1 MIRISKIRMKN
12 FKSFRRAT
20 IPIPEGFTAI
30 VGPNGSGKSNIVDAI
45 CFVLGRSSAK
55 SLRAERFS
63 DLIFNGGKKEKPAKK
78 AEVSLYLDNS
88 GLEMPYD
95 AKEIKVTRSTDT
107 TGTSVYRLNGKRTTR
122 TEILE
127 VLSSANIQP
136 NGHNIVLQGDIT
148 SIIEMNPAE
157 RRGIIDEI
165 AGIAEYDEKKRKA
178 LRELEKVSENISTV
192 EAVLREVKENL
203 EKLEKEKDDAVR
215 HSYLRDEIRRD
226 KGIVL
231 TSKNLSLTGEIAEL
245 DGEINHMENASQR
258 ANKHLNILQVKR
270 EVKKKELEKLNR
282 EIITKEET
290 ENFEVFRE
298 IERSKNLLA
307 AMEEKIRNTNERLDD
322 LEDERKKSGLNI
334 SGITQE
340 IKDYQALNKKLA
352 AQAAEVE
359 KEITKAKALVEEK
372 YASLSKD
379 DDTRDK
385 RDQLLDARTR
395 LEEEQKEFLEAE
407 KKKALLEERLLSRE
421 KAFDE
426 LQGEIRTLK
435 QELNDALA
443 NKKHAAAQKKL
454 VEGELDEDYHKKRD
468 LIDERVEVKK
478 NLDRVGVLLDHKVEE
493 LARLE
498 AKYGAMEEATK
509 RRTTGSKA
517 VEAVLELRD
526 RGTIKGVHG
535 TIAELGKTSPTY
547 AKALEIAAGRG
558 LSFLVV
564 EDEGVAEK
572 CITHLKQ
579 KRIGRATFLPL
590 KKLKPITPSREA
602 SRIAKS
608 ARGFALDL
616 IRFDEKFRKAFATVF
631 RNTVVVDD
639 PAFARRVISK
649 ARMVT
654 LDGDLIETSGIMS
667 GGHYRSAQ
675 EGFKELDKSRQ
686 RLHALRAEVAGLKEE
701 RTRLINEDARIQEEL
716 QGLNARELENT
727 KEREALAERL
737 RALDGTIAALR
748 EGIAGKEVLL
758 KEAKS
763 ELKELKK
770 DVASMQQASSAL
782 SSIIREIQAEK
793 EGLENELSLTQA
805 EELMAEMKSLEAKVS
820 GLKEERDGLRN
831 QIRINESRVEE
842 ILTPR
847 IKELQGNLAAL
858 SEEASSLE
866 ADLASLREKKSEAEA
881 QLSTLH
887 DEKSKVSVGI
897 ESLKAKREGQIKALE
912 KIEDKIRDLRQ
923 RIEDLARSRERSR
936 IEKAKLETKL
946 EEVQRDLEAFA
957 DIAVD
962 LREPMDTADLE
973 KEIAKMEAELESLE
987 PINMRAIEDYEVV
1000 KEKFDKL
1007 NSRVEVLQAE
1017 REAIL
1022 KLMDEIEHRKKVV
1035 FMEVF
1040 EGVAAN
1046 FRGIF
1051 ERLSPGGSAD
1061 LLLDEDNPL
1070 DGGLQI
1076 QARPAGKNPQ
1086 YIELMSGGEKTLT
1099 ALSFI
1104 FAIQRFQPAPFYILD
1119 EIDMFLDDDNVR
1131 KVSEL
1136 IRESSGGDQFIV
1148 VSLRSSLMA
1157 SADQLFGI
1165 SNEDGVSKIIG
1176 VELEEIAA

>member
-12 FKSFRRAT
+12 FKSFKQAT
-20 IPIPEGFTAI
+20 IPVPKGFTAI
-30 VGPNGSGKSNIVDAI
+30 VGPNGSGKSNIVDSI

-63 DLIFNGGKKEKPAKK
+63 DLIFNGGKKEKPASKT
-78 AEVSLYLDNS
+78 EVSLYLDNS
-88 GLEMPYD
+88 ALEIPYD
-95 AKEIKVTRSTDT
+95 AKEIKITRSIYT

-127 VLSSANIQP
+127 VLSSANIRP
-136 NGHNIVLQGDIT
+136 DGHNIVLQGDII
-148 SIIEMNPAE
+148 SIIEMNSVE

-178 LRELEKVSENISTV
+178 LRELEKVSENISTM
-192 EAVLREVKENL
+192 EAVLSEVRENL
-203 EKLEKEKDDAVR
+203 EKLEKEKDDAIR
-215 HSYLRDEIRRD
+215 HSHLRDEIKRN
-226 KGIVL
+226 KGIVF
-231 TSKNLSLTGEIAEL
+231 TSKNLSLTKNIAGFE
-245 DGEINHMENASQR
+245 GEINHMENASQR

-270 EVKKKELEKLNR
+270 EVKKKELEKLNS

-298 IERSKNLLA
+298 IERTKNLLA
-307 AMEEKIRNTNERLDD
+307 ALEEKTRNAQDRLES
-322 LEDERKKSGLNI
+322 LEDERKKGNLNI
-334 SGITQE
+334 SGIFQE

-352 AQAAEVE
+352 VQVAEIE
-359 KEITKAKALVEEK
+359 KKISKAKALVEEK
-372 YASLSKD
+372 YASLSPED
-379 DDTRDK
+379 DGIRDK

-395 LEEEQKEFLEAE
+395 LEEEQDKFLDAE
-407 KKKALLEERLLSRE
+407 KKKSLLQERLLSKE
-421 KAFDE
+421 VFFDE

-435 QELNDALA
+435 QELEDAIT
-443 NKKHAAAQKKL
+443 NKRQATAQKKSI
-454 VEGELDEDYHKKRD
+454 ETELDKDYHRKRD
-468 LIDERVEVKK
+468 LIDERIEVKT

-498 AKYGAMEEATK
+498 ARYGVMEEATK
-509 RRTTGSKA
+509 RRTSSKA
-517 VEAVLELRD
+517 VEAVLKLRD
-526 RGTIKGVHG
+526 QGALKGVHG
-535 TIAELGKTSPTY
+535 TIGELGKVSPTY
-547 AKALEIAAGRG
+547 TKALEIAAGKG

-579 KRIGRATFLPL
+579 GHIGRATFLPL
-590 KKLKPITPSREA
+590 KKLKSAPPSREA

-616 IRFDEKFRKAFATVF
+616 IRFDEKFRKAFATVS
-631 RNTVVVDD
+631 RNTVVVNDL
-639 PAFARRVISK
+639 AFAKRAIGR

-654 LDGDLIETSGIMS
+654 LDGDLIEPSGIMS

-686 RLHALRAEVAGLKEE
+686 RLHALGAEVVGLKEE
-701 RTRLINEDARIQEEL
+701 RTRLTNEDARIQEKL
-716 QGLNARELENT
+716 QELNAQELENT
-727 KEREALAERL
+727 GELEALAERL
-737 RALDGTIAALR
+737 RTLEGNITTLRKSIAER
-748 EGIAGKEVLL
+748 EVLL
-758 KEAKS
+758 KEANS
-763 ELKELKK
+763 ELKELKR
-770 DVASMQQASSAL
+770 DVASMQKSTSAL
-782 SSIIREIQAEK
+782 FTVIRKIQVEK
-793 EGLENELSLTQA
+793 EGLENELSMTQA
-805 EELMAEMKSLEAKVS
+805 EELMVEMKALEADVS
-820 GLKEERDGLRN
+820 GLKEGGDDLRN

-847 IKELQGNLAAL
+847 IKELQGHLSALAEESSCLETNLE
-858 SEEASSLE
+858 S
-866 ADLASLREKKSEAEA
+866 RMEKKSEVEA
-881 QLSTLH
+881 QLSTM
-887 DEKSKVSVGI
+887 EERKRKVSTGI
-897 ESLKAKREGQIKALE
+897 ESLKAKREGQVKAVD
-912 KIEDKIRDLRQ
+912 KIMDKIRGIRQ
-923 RIEDLARSRERSR
+923 RIEDMARSRERSR

-946 EEVQRDLEAFA
+946 EEVQKDLEAFA
-957 DIAVD
+957 DITVD
-962 LREPMDTADLE
+962 LTEPIDTADLE
-973 KEIAKMEAELESLE
+973 KETAKMEAELESLE
-987 PINMRAIEDYEVV
+987 PINMRAIEDYEEV
-1000 KEKFDKL
+1000 KEKFDKH
-1007 NSRVEVLQAE
+1007 NSRVEVLLAE
-1017 REAIL
+1017 KEAIL

-1040 EGVAAN
+1040 ECVVAN

-1061 LLLDEDNPL
+1061 LLLDEDDPL

-1076 QARPAGKNPQ
+1076 QARPEGKNPR

-1136 IRESSGGDQFIV
+1136 IQESSAGDQFIV

-1157 SADQLFGI
+1157 SAGQLFGI